1 MDKICASSNNRL
13 QEATASGKGAQ
24 ATARPGTSGST
35 PVSGTACAPVR
46 PPGRAATQQEAL
58 RAANLQLQQKEQRVR
73 QLESDLSKRARELT
87 ALERRAS
94 QAAER
99 EVAAQAAES
108 AAREDAK
115 AARAEAAALQQTV
128 EEVVAANQVLQA
140 QARQASS
147 WQQQLSAQE
156 EELAELRKVKAALAA
171 LQQAQAEQAAA
182 AEREMAATAE
192 HARQA
197 GQAAAAAEWRARLEA
212 AEVAAAGWR
221 ADVGRLE
228 ADLERA
234 REGLPW
240 APSAAEYASL
250 ARRMLDLEAAAR
262 HREVL
267 WHGLAGAAGREAAAR
282 QEQLAPSIER
292 ALAAKD
298 KVFGDLKSQLDSL
311 LAAARALHARGS
323 VSQGLGSGT
332 YMLSLPVPMHAVSP
346 AS

>member
-1 MDKICASSNNRL
+1 MTLL
-13 QEATASGKGAQ
+13 QEAIASGKGAQ
-24 ATARPGTSGST
+24 AAARPGTSGST
-35 PVSGTACAPVR
+35 PVSGNACAPAH

-58 RAANLQLQQKEQRVR
+58 RTANLQLQQKEQRVR
-73 QLESDLSKRARELT
+73 QLESDLARRVGELT

-99 EVAAQAAES
+99 EVAAQAAEL

-140 QARQASS
+140 QARQACS
-147 WQQQLSAQE
+147 WQQQLAAQE
-156 EELAELRKVKAALAA
+156 EELAELRKAKAALAA

-182 AEREMAATAE
+182 AQRKLASSAE
-192 HARQA
+192 HAHQA

-240 APSAAEYASL
+240 APSAAEYAAL

-267 WHGLAGAAGREAAAR
+267 WHGLAGAARREAAAR

-298 KVFGDLKSQLDSL
+298 KRFGDLKSQLDSL
-311 LAAARALHARGS
+311 LATARALHARGP
-323 VSQGLGSGT
+323 VSRELEAGPTCQACLHRC
-332 YMLSLPVPMHAVSP
+332 MLCPQPPENVLW
-346 AS
+346 